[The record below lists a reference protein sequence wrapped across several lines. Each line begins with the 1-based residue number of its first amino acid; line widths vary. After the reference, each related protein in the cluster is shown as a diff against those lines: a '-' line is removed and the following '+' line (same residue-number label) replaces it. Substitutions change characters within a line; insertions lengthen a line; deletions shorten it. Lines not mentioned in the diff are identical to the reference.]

1 MTKIQQNI
9 QLQPFTT
16 FGVRAIA
23 RRFIEFDDT
32 DRLVEFIRL
41 EKAGT
46 DKFVILN
53 GGSNIL
59 FTGDYEGLVIRINTQ
74 GIRRLKEDKDHVWVQ
89 ACAGVNWHEF
99 VTYCI
104 DYGFGGLENLSLIP
118 GNVGAAPVQNIGA
131 YGVEQ
136 KDVFD
141 ELEAINIQTGEIR
154 EFGKR
159 ECRFGYRN
167 SIFKKEERGKWI
179 ILRVIY
185 KLLKQPAYNVTYGA
199 IRSELEKMGVT
210 QLSVKAVGE
219 AVCNIRR
226 SKLPDVEITGNAG
239 SFFKNPVVSV
249 KKYQDLKERYPDL
262 VAFEADGGR
271 MKLAAGW
278 LIDQLGWKGFREG
291 DAGVWKSQALVLVN
305 YGNATGAEILQLAEK
320 IRRSVK
326 TEFGI
331 SLEPEVNI
339 H

>member
-23 RRFIEFDDT
+23 SRFIEFEET
-32 DRLVEFIRL
+32 DRLVEFTRL
-41 EKAGT
+41 EKPGT

-59 FTGDYEGLVIRINTQ
+59 FTADYEGLVIRINTR
-74 GIRRLKEDKDHVWVQ
+74 GIRRLKEDKGYVWVQ
-89 ACAGVNWHEF
+89 ACAGVNWHVF

-104 DYGFGGLENLSLIP
+104 NNGLGGLENLSLIP

-136 KDVFD
+136 KDAFD

-154 EFGKR
+154 LFGKR
-159 ECRFGYRN
+159 ACRFGYRN
-167 SIFKKEERGKWI
+167 SIFKKEERGRWI
-179 ILRVIY
+179 ILRVTY

-199 IRSELEKMGVT
+199 IRSELEKMRET
-210 QLSVKAVGE
+210 QLSVKTIGE

-226 SKLPDVEITGNAG
+226 SKLPDTEITGNAG
-239 SFFKNPVVSV
+239 SFFKNPVVSF

-262 VAFEADGGR
+262 VAFETGGGR

-278 LIDQLGWKGFREG
+278 LIDQLGWKGYREG
-291 DAGVWKSQALVLVN
+291 DAGVWKTQALVLVN
-305 YGNATGAEILQLAEK
+305 YGNATGTEILHLAEK
-320 IRRSVK
+320 IRKSVEN
-326 TEFGI
+326 EFGI
-331 SLEPEVNI
+331 KLEPEVNI
-339 H
+339 L